1 MPIKSR
7 KEREKEQRRKDI
19 IDAAEELFF
28 EKGYDNVSMNDIS
41 KVVELSKA
49 TLYLYFEN
57 KEELFFA
64 IVLRGTR
71 ILNAMIREAV
81 TNVESGIEKVA
92 AFRDAYHEFTKNY
105 PDYVHIYNYFQ
116 SGRFDMGNIVNREY
130 AEEISKHANPY
141 FILKTSSELSFLS
154 PISEYAKEIMSL
166 RKERFNIMCS
176 SIQNG
181 IDDGTIRP
189 DVDPIELSVL
199 LSSISK
205 DLSDIPPDHKM
216 ILESRGINYDNF
228 VIDVGDFIRHM
239 IMNK

>member
-1 MPIKSR
+1 MPTKSR
-7 KEREKEQRRKDI
+7 KEREKAQRRKEI
-19 IDAAEELFF
+19 IDAAEKLFF

-71 ILNAMIREAV
+71 ILNAMIRKAVEAAE
-81 TNVESGIEKVA
+81 NGIEKVT
-92 AFRDAYHEFTKNY
+92 AFRTAYHEFTKDY
-105 PDYVHIYNYFQ
+105 PDYIHIYNYFQ
-116 SGRFDMGNIVNREY
+116 SGRFDMENIVNSEY
-130 AEEISKHANPY
+130 AEEVSKHANPY
-141 FILKTSSELSFLS
+141 FILKVSSELSRLS
-154 PISEYAKEIMSL
+154 PLSEYAKEIMSL
-166 RKERFNIMCS
+166 RKERFNIMNN
-176 SIQNG
+176 SIQRG

-189 DVDPIELSVL
+189 DVDPVELSVL

-216 ILESRGINYDNF
+216 ILENRGITYDNF

>member
-19 IDAAEELFF
+19 IDAAEKLFF

-41 KVVELSKA
+41 KIVELSKA

-81 TNVESGIEKVA
+81 AAAENGIDKVTS
-92 AFRDAYHEFTKNY
+92 FRRAYHEFTVNY
-105 PDYVHIYNYFQ
+105 HDYIRIYNYFQ
-116 SGRFDMGNIVNREY
+116 SERFDMENIVNSEY
-130 AEEISKHANPY
+130 AEEISRDARLY
-141 FILKTSSELSFLS
+141 SILHNADFELL
-154 PISEYAKEIMSL
+154 PPVSEYAKEIMGL
-166 RKERFNIMCS
+166 RKERFNIMRD
-176 SIQNG
+176 SIKLG
-181 IDDGTIRP
+181 INDGTVRS
-189 DVDPIELSVL
+189 DVDPVEVSIL
-199 LSSISK
+199 LSAISK
-205 DLSDIPPDHKM
+205 SMSEIPPDHIR
-216 ILESRGINYDNF
+216 ILESKGINSEKYF
-228 VIDVGDFIRHM
+228 MDVENLLCHM

>member
-19 IDAAEELFF
+19 IDAAEKLFF

-64 IVLRGTR
+64 IVLRGTN

-81 TNVESGIEKVA
+81 NNKSMGIEKVA
-92 AFRDAYHEFTKNY
+92 AFRNAYHEFTINY
-105 PDYVHIYNYFQ
+105 PDYIRIYNYFQ
-116 SGRFDMGNIVNREY
+116 SERFDMGNIVNREY
-130 AEEISKHANPY
+130 AEELSRDARLY
-141 FILKTSSELSFLS
+141 SILHNSDFQLL
-154 PISEYAKEIMSL
+154 PPVSEYAKEIMDL
-166 RKERFNIMCS
+166 RKERFNIMRDS
-176 SIQNG
+176 LKMG
-181 IDDGTIRP
+181 IKDGTIRQ
-189 DVDPIELSVL
+189 DIDPVEVAIL
-199 LSSISK
+199 LSAISK
-205 DLSDIPPDHKM
+205 TMSEIPPDHIR
-216 ILESRGINYDNF
+216 ILESRGINSEKYF
-228 VIDVGDFIRHM
+228 MDVEDLLRHM